1 MITEL
6 QLINAFLLG
15 FLGSSHCVVM
25 CGGFLQALQL
35 GMAQQSKAQQFKQ
48 QLSLSLGRLSTYS
61 LFGAIAGTLGYLA
74 LSWQAALLPWLRLG
88 SGLILLVMAL
98 YISRIWVGIQWLE
111 RQGAWLWQRLQP
123 YGRRLLPINSSI
135 KAYGY
140 GVVWGFLPCGLVYTS
155 LSWSI
160 ASASPWLGASWMLA
174 FGIGTLPAV
183 LAMGSMAVH
192 IQQWRQLWY
201 IRMFTALLLAG
212 FGLYTI
218 YLALSTGLF

>member
-1 MITEL
+1 MTEL

-35 GMAQQSKAQQFKQ
+35 GMATETKPQQFAR
-48 QLSLSLGRLSTYS
+48 QLSLSLGRLTTYS
-61 LFGAIAGTLGYLA
+61 LFGAIAGALGYMA
-74 LSWQAALLPWLRLG
+74 LSWQAALLPWLRLL
-88 SGLILLVMAL
+88 SGLILVVMAL
-98 YISRIWVGIQWLE
+98 YISRIWVGLQWLE
-111 RQGAWLWQRLQP
+111 RKGTWLWQQVQP
-123 YGRRLLPINSSI
+123 LSRRLLPINSNR

-140 GVVWGFLPCGLVYTS
+140 GMIWGFLPCGLVYTS
-155 LSWSI
+155 LSWSV

-183 LAMGSMAVH
+183 LAMGTLATQ
-192 IQQWRQLWY
+192 IQQWRQLPQ
-201 IRMFTALLLAG
+201 IRIITACLLAG

-218 YLALSTGLF
+218 YLALSAGLF